1 MLEHGKQRALSVAA
15 QAEAAS
21 LNAKMV
27 EAARQTNQR
36 LAEQRQAELDSA
48 GSPPSPQAPIIPTL
62 SSTILTPTPVTT
74 TGSSSGTSINHSTG
88 DGGSVD
94 GAVGAIKSLGEMSIR
109 EFEGDNNDPFEI
121 ASLQAIND
129 MEVLQSVLQPA
140 VCTTASAMPPPSSIS
155 TSPQTTAVVS
165 MPAATA
171 RQVAHRQPHPQLH
184 TQPPTAKQ
192 LASSHATPAASDL
205 AAVFGSPPVS
215 SATQSTTNCPLIQQ
229 QQQAPSVPLSSVLQ
243 KPPPPIQQHLPSS
256 IPQQPPCVPQQPP
269 CVPQQPPCV
278 PQQPPSVSQQPTS
291 VPQQPTSVPQQPP
304 SVPQQPPCVP
314 QQPPSVPQ
322 QPPSV
327 PQQPTSVPQQPSL
340 IQPQVSNVTTVSHT
354 NPFLGAP
361 EASSSQS
368 GGYPSTNPF
377 MVAVSTTSPPS
388 STPAGGSQ
396 EPSVGTLIEI
406 EPHANKPA
414 AAIPVTQ
421 MVGCVCGCVCVCVCV
436 CAYVFVFLCVCMWFC
451 TCIVVHAYLPAPI
464 QTWGQQ
470 QCFEDLEFGDRHLH
484 ESSQTLFC
492 TNTKP

>member
-229 QQQAPSVPLSSVLQ
+229 QQQAPSVPLSSVVQ

-269 CVPQQPPCV
+269 CVPQQPPSVPQQLTSVPQQLTSV
-278 PQQPPSVSQQPTS
+278 PQQPPSV
-291 VPQQPTSVPQQPP
+291 PQQPPSVPQQPP

-314 QQPPSVPQ
+314 QQPLSVPQ

-327 PQQPTSVPQQPSL
+327 QQQPTSVQQQPSL

-354 NPFLGAP
+354 NPFLAAP

-388 STPAGGSQ
+388 STPAGGGQ

-421 MVGCVCGCVCVCVCV
+421 MVGCVCGCVCVRVCV
-436 CAYVFVFLCVCMWFC
+436 CICVCFFVCVYVVLYMYC
-451 TCIVVHAYLPAPI
+451 STCVPTSTYPNMGPTTVL
-464 QTWGQQ
+464 
-470 QCFEDLEFGDRHLH
+470 
-484 ESSQTLFC
+484 
-492 TNTKP
+492 